1 MVHTGVS
8 EGGFTHRLAR
18 FALEHSL
25 GELPSPIGDASINM
39 MINAAAAA
47 LAGASQQESLT
58 VTQFVQ
64 DMGGNGK
71 CTVIGMGLRTS
82 PVNAALANGAMIHL
96 LDFDDEIAGRGIHPS
111 AVIFPVVM
119 ALAEMNG
126 DTGRAVLNA
135 FTVGCEITGK
145 VGAMLGSPGSS
156 GKIIPRDGTAGA
168 VGAAAAAGLMLG
180 LNQEQMESAFGLA
193 CDGAGGGNAG
203 FSSPS
208 RALPQGRAAMTGM
221 SAALLAEKGLAGPRQ
236 AIEGPGGLLD
246 RYGSG
251 SSIDPSEALSQL
263 ADPYDVLQPG
273 IISKAYPCHSAAH
286 TAIDATMQLVQQ
298 YQFQPGQVESVR
310 VEVPPATLQA
320 LPYSEPRDGWEA
332 RYSLNY
338 VVAATLLYGQ
348 PLLEQFADAAVQ
360 DPVARDMLG
369 RVTVAPSGSSGVP
382 DQDPG
387 RLASL
392 GCTVSLW
399 LFGGREISH
408 RVDFARGFP
417 EFPLEPDELDAK
429 FLYCSR
435 YILPPDHIDGAIG
448 QFRDLA
454 NVVDVTGLASILGG

>member
-1 MVHTGVS
+1 MVHSGVS

-25 GELPSPIGDASINM
+25 GELPSPVGDASINM

-47 LAGASQQESLT
+47 LAGAGQQESLT

-71 CTVIGMGLRTS
+71 CTLIGMGLRTS

-126 DTGRAVLNA
+126 GTGRAVLNA

-145 VGAMLGSPGSS
+145 VGAMLGPPGSS
-156 GKIIPRDGTAGA
+156 GKIIPGDGAAGA

-180 LNQEQMESAFGLA
+180 LDQEQMESALGLA

-203 FSSPS
+203 FSFPS

-221 SAALLAEKGLAGPRQ
+221 SAALLAEKGLVGPKQ

-246 RYGSG
+246 WYGSG
-251 SSIDPSEALSQL
+251 SSIDPREALSQL

-273 IISKAYPCHSAAH
+273 IILKAYPCHSAAH
-286 TAIDATMQLVQQ
+286 AAIDATLQLVQQ
-298 YQFQPGQVESVR
+298 YQFEPGQVESVR
-310 VEVPPATLQA
+310 VEVSSATLQS
-320 LPYSEPRDGWEA
+320 LPYSEPSDGWEA

-338 VVAATLLYGQ
+338 VVAATLLHGQ
-348 PLLEQFADAAVQ
+348 PLIEQFADAAVQ
-360 DPVARDMLG
+360 DPAARGMLS
-369 RVTVAPSGSSGVP
+369 RVTVVPSESNGAP
-382 DQDPG
+382 DQQSG

-408 RVDFARGFP
+408 RVEFARGFP
-417 EFPLEPDELDAK
+417 ELPLEPDDVDAK